1 MRSCARDTLA
11 MLATTG
17 QSEDGSPTWRAP
29 VGGPLVLELC
39 HRPFIRHNVR
49 YWHKADM
56 PSATVRYG
64 GKADIDRARRNI
76 RPRFAAAP
84 IAAACLALAFGI
96 LEGESSQHTLL

>member
-39 HRPFIRHNVR
+39 HRPFIVT
-49 YWHKADM
+49 M
-56 PSATVRYG
+56 SAIGTKRTCQALQCAMV
-64 GKADIDRARRNI
+64 GKPDIDRARRNI

-96 LEGESSQHTLL
+96 LEGKSSQHSLL